1 MLVHWEGGPGT
12 SRPAMQRV
20 TEQVSEE
27 LRELPGVSDVRVSH
41 ATGQVVVTSDA
52 PLDVEAVRAAIVE
65 AGYELRT

>member
-1 MLVHWEGGPGT
+1 MTIPALARLARMLYEIAGV
-12 SRPAMQRV
+12 
-20 TEQVSEE
+20 
-27 LRELPGVSDVRVSH
+27 GVSVRVSH